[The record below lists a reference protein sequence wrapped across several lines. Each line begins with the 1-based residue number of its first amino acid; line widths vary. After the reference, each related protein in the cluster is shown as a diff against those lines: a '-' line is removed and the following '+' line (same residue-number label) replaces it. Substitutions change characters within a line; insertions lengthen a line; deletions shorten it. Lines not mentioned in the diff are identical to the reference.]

1 MNPGDLVKL
10 RTYSDR
16 AHVHSIHSNG
26 FPVLLFPDTF
36 GLAIQSEC
44 FKAKVKVMIRNEFY
58 LIDVANLEVVSG
70 KSN

>member
-16 AHVHSIHSNG
+16 AHVHSIHNNG

-36 GLAIQSEC
+36 GLVIQSER
-44 FKAKVKVMIRNEFY
+44 FKAKVIINNEFY